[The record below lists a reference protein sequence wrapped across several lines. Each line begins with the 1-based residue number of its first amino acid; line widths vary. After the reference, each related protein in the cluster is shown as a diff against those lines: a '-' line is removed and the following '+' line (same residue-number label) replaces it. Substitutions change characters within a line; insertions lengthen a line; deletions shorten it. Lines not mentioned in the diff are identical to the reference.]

1 VNKTRFAVLGLLS
14 IRPMSGYDLKQVIE
28 SSTRNF
34 WNESYGQIYPVLRE
48 LTASGLTV
56 REDERKETGR
66 ARHVYSL
73 TTQGQEELHRWLTS
87 PVERQQVRN
96 ELLLKLFFGAQ
107 VPVDTSI
114 EHVQRFRARMQR
126 ALQRY
131 EEAEAAMNVRE
142 APDDPNRRHWLITL
156 SYGRYQAEASIKWS
170 DETLAELRREAA
182 ST

>member
-1 VNKTRFAVLGLLS
+1 MNKTRFAVLGLLS

-34 WNESYGQIYPVLRE
+34 WSESYGQIYPVLRE
-48 LTASGLTV
+48 LTAGGLTV
-56 REDERKETGR
+56 REDDRKETGR

-73 TTQGQEELHRWLTS
+73 TPQGRDELHRWLTS

-107 VPVDTSI
+107 VPVESSI
-114 EHVQRFRARMQR
+114 EHVEKFRTRQQR

-131 EEAEAAMNVRE
+131 EDVEAEMNARE

-156 SYGRYQAEASIKWS
+156 SYGRYQAEAAIKWC

-182 ST
+182 RD

>member
-1 VNKTRFAVLGLLS
+1 
-14 IRPMSGYDLKQVIE
+14 MSGYDLKQVIE

-34 WNESYGQIYPVLRE
+34 WNESYGQIYPVLKE

-56 REDERKETGR
+56 REDERKDTGR

-73 TTQGQEELHRWLTS
+73 TSQGRDELHRWLSS

-107 VPVDTSI
+107 VPVEASI
-114 EHVQRFRARMQR
+114 EHVERFRARQLR

-131 EEAEAAMNVRE
+131 REAESAMNVRE
-142 APDDPNRRHWLITL
+142 APDDPNRKHWLITL
-156 SYGRYQAEASIKWS
+156 SYGRYQAEAAIKWCE
-170 DETLAELRREAA
+170 ETLAELRRDATHE
-182 ST
+182 

>member
-1 VNKTRFAVLGLLS
+1 
-14 IRPMSGYDLKQVIE
+14 MSGYDLKQVIE

-34 WNESYGQIYPVLRE
+34 WNESYGQIYPVLKE

-56 REDERKETGR
+56 REDERKDTGR

-73 TTQGQEELHRWLTS
+73 TSQGRDELHRWLSS

-107 VPVDTSI
+107 VPVEANI
-114 EHVQRFRARMQR
+114 QHVERFRARQQR

-131 EEAEAAMNVRE
+131 QEAESAMNVRE
-142 APDDPNRRHWLITL
+142 APDDPNRKHWLITL
-156 SYGRYQAEASIKWS
+156 NYGRYQAEAAIKWCE
-170 DETLAELRREAA
+170 ETLAELRRDA
-182 ST
+182 TRD